1 MTTITIQ
8 YDESNNTIKQLLSVI
23 RSLGASVSRSR
34 KKAADPTLLSKQE
47 FYDQIDLAKQQA
59 REGKVE
65 SFSSTDDMRK
75 YFDSL

>member
-1 MTTITIQ
+1 MTTVTIQ
-8 YDESNNTIKQLLSVI
+8 YDESNNAIKQLLSVI

>member
-1 MTTITIQ
+1 MTTVTIQ
-8 YDESNNTIKQLLSVI
+8 YDESNNAIKQLLSVI

-65 SFSSTDDMRK
+65 SFFSTDDMRK